1 MNVWKEALRDD
12 LLTVVLTKI
21 ACQRISW
28 YLSRKQPAEDLISM
42 FWRMASIALQR
53 YQRCHW
59 AETSIGSY
67 LYVVFLIEST
77 SLLFDCLMISFS
89 WFIDLLCVVYYAIDC
104 KYNMHAYK
112 MQCNNIQNHKKLN
125 KYIITIYT
133 QL

>member
-77 SLLFDCLMISFS
+77 SLLFDCLMITFS

-112 MQCNNIQNHKKLN
+112 MQCNNIQNHKNEINTLYKE
-125 KYIITIYT
+125 
-133 QL
+133 

>member
-28 YLSRKQPAEDLISM
+28 YLSRNQPAEDLISM

-67 LYVVFLIEST
+67 LYIVFLN
-77 SLLFDCLMISFS
+77 LHLYCLIVS
-89 WFIDLLCVVYYAIDC
+89 WLRLVDLLICYVLYIMLSTASIICTPTKCNVTI
-104 KYNMHAYK
+104 YK
-112 MQCNNIQNHKKLN
+112 IIKWN
-125 KYIITIYT
+125 KYIITIYS

>member
-1 MNVWKEALRDD
+1 MNVWKEALGDD
-12 LLTVVLTKI
+12 LLTVVITKI
-21 ACQRISW
+21 ACQCISW

-112 MQCNNIQNHKKLN
+112 MQCNNIQNHKNEINTL
-125 KYIITIYT
+125 
-133 QL
+133 

>member
-28 YLSRKQPAEDLISM
+28 FLSRKQPAEDLISM

-67 LYVVFLIEST
+67 LYIVFLIEST
-77 SLLFDCLMISFS
+77 FLLFDCLMITFS

-112 MQCNNIQNHKKLN
+112 MQCNNIQNHKNEINTL
-125 KYIITIYT
+125 
-133 QL
+133 

>member
-1 MNVWKEALRDD
+1 MNVWKEALGDD
-12 LLTVVLTKI
+12 LLTVVITKI
-21 ACQRISW
+21 ACQCISW

-59 AETSIGSY
+59 TETSIGSY

-112 MQCNNIQNHKKLN
+112 MQCNNIQNYKNEINTL
-125 KYIITIYT
+125 
-133 QL
+133 

>member
-28 YLSRKQPAEDLISM
+28 FLSRKQPAEDLISM

-112 MQCNNIQNHKKLN
+112 MQCNNIQNHKN
-125 KYIITIYT
+125 KINTLYKE
-133 QL
+133 

>member
-28 YLSRKQPAEDLISM
+28 FLSRKQPAEDLISM

-112 MQCNNIQNHKKLN
+112 MQCNNIQNHKNEINTLYKE
-125 KYIITIYT
+125 
-133 QL
+133 

>member
-1 MNVWKEALRDD
+1 MNVWEEALGDD
-12 LLTVVLTKI
+12 LLTVVITKI
-21 ACQRISW
+21 ACQCISW

-59 AETSIGSY
+59 TETSIGSY

-112 MQCNNIQNHKKLN
+112 MQCNNIQNHKNEINTL
-125 KYIITIYT
+125 
-133 QL
+133 

>member
-1 MNVWKEALRDD
+1 MNMWKEALRDD

-28 YLSRKQPAEDLISM
+28 FLSRKQPAEDLISM

-112 MQCNNIQNHKKLN
+112 MQCNNIQNHKNEINTLYKE
-125 KYIITIYT
+125 
-133 QL
+133 

>member
-1 MNVWKEALRDD
+1 MKGSIERWSSDCGLNKDCMSAH
-12 LLTVVLTKI
+12 I
-21 ACQRISW
+21 
-28 YLSRKQPAEDLISM
+28 LISLPKTTRRG
-42 FWRMASIALQR
+42 FNFHVLENGFYSPAALSTLPLGR
-53 YQRCHW
+53 NVNWVIFIYC
-59 AETSIGSY
+59 I
-67 LYVVFLIEST
+67 FEST
-77 SLLFDCLMISFS
+77 SLLFDCLMITFS

>member
-1 MNVWKEALRDD
+1 MNVWKEALGDD
-12 LLTVVLTKI
+12 LLTVVITKI
-21 ACQRISW
+21 ACQCISW

-59 AETSIGSY
+59 TETSIGSY

-89 WFIDLLCVVYYAIDC
+89 WFIDLLCVAYYAIDC

-112 MQCNNIQNHKKLN
+112 MQCNNIQNHKNEINTL
-125 KYIITIYT
+125 
-133 QL
+133 